1 MSKAASIS
9 STLPIRQCEIVV
21 VGAGLAG
28 LTAAHE
34 LIKAGVEVLVLEARE
49 RVGGRTYS
57 RPASDG
63 TLVDLG
69 GQWIGP
75 TQDRLAALADEL
87 GITSFPTYNEGKN
100 IEFYRGARFDYEGAF
115 PMGDPLAI
123 MDAVEA
129 MLDLSL
135 MATEVP
141 LETPWTAPR
150 AAEWDG
156 QTVETWLQTRV
167 ESERAR
173 QLMTLAV
180 ESIFSVEP
188 RDLSLLHFLFY
199 IRSGGTINQL
209 LSVADGAQER
219 RFHLGA
225 QAISERMATQL
236 GERVVLNAPVHT
248 LYHDEHGVR
257 VASDT
262 LIVEAKRAIIAL
274 APTLAGRLRYRPAL
288 PGYRDQLTQRIP
300 MGTVIKVQCFYERPF
315 WRDAGYSGQVTSD
328 EGAVRITFDNS
339 PEQGKPGIL
348 MGFIEGDEGRAWG
361 RKAREERQAEVLACF
376 TRYFGEQA
384 AHPYAF
390 EELNWADEEYSR
402 GCYAGV
408 MAPGAWLAYGE
419 ALRQPIGRLHWAG
432 TETATIWNGYMDGA
446 VQSGERAA
454 QEILAASPGRN
465 DLDFCP
471 NLQHIQIK
479 G

>member
-1 MSKAASIS
+1 MSNDAPIS
-9 STLPIRQCEIVV
+9 PVLPMRRAEVV
-21 VGAGLAG
+21 IVGAGLAG
-28 LTAAHE
+28 LTAARE
-34 LIKAGVEVLVLEARE
+34 LTKAGIDVIVLEARD

-63 TLVDLG
+63 TIVDLG

-87 GITSFPTYNEGKN
+87 GVTTFPTYNEGKN
-100 IEFYRGARFDYEGAF
+100 VEFYGGERYDYEGAL
-115 PMGDPLAI
+115 PMGDPLAMMESI
-123 MDAVEA
+123 EA

-135 MATEVP
+135 MAAEVP
-141 LETPWTAPR
+141 LDTPWTAPN

-156 QTVETWLQTRV
+156 QTVETWLRAHI
-167 ESERAR
+167 ESEHAR

-180 ESIFSVEP
+180 ESVFSVEP

-199 IRSGGTINQL
+199 IRSGGNINQL

-219 RFHLGA
+219 RFHMGS
-225 QAISERMATQL
+225 QAISVRMAEQL
-236 GERVVLNAPVHT
+236 SGRVVLNAPVHT

-257 VASDT
+257 AVSDA
-262 LIVEAKRAIIAL
+262 LIVEAKRAIIAIP
-274 APTLAGRLRYRPAL
+274 PTLAGRLRYCPAL

-300 MGTVIKVQCFYERPF
+300 MGTVIKVQAFYERPF
-315 WRDAGYSGQVTSD
+315 WRDAGYTGQVTSD

-339 PEQGKPGIL
+339 PAQGTPGIL
-348 MGFIEGDEGRAWG
+348 MGFIEGDEGRTWG
-361 RKAREERQAEVLACF
+361 RRTPEERQAEVLTCF

-408 MAPGAWLAYGE
+408 MVPGAWLAYGA

-432 TETATIWNGYMDGA
+432 TETATLWNGYMDGA
-446 VQSGERAA
+446 VQSGTRVA
-454 QEILAASPGRN
+454 QEILAAR
-465 DLDFCP
+465 
-471 NLQHIQIK
+471 
-479 G
+479 

>member
-1 MSKAASIS
+1 MSNDAPVS
-9 STLPIRQCEIVV
+9 STLPILQSQVV
-21 VGAGLAG
+21 IVGAGLAG
-28 LTAAHE
+28 LTAARA
-34 LIKAGVEVLVLEARE
+34 LTKAGVGVLVLEARD

-63 TLVDLG
+63 TIVDLG

-87 GITSFPTYNEGKN
+87 GVTSFPTYNQGKN
-100 IEFYRGARFDYEGAF
+100 IEFYRGERFVYEGAL
-115 PMGDPLAI
+115 PMGDPLA
-123 MDAVEA
+123 MMEAVEV

-135 MATEVP
+135 MAAEVP
-141 LETPWTAPR
+141 LETPWSAPN
-150 AAEWDG
+150 ATEWDG
-156 QTVETWLQTRV
+156 QTVDTWLRGRI
-167 ESERAR
+167 ESEHAR
-173 QLMTLAV
+173 QLLTLAV
-180 ESIFSVEP
+180 ESVFSVEP

-199 IRSGGTINQL
+199 IRSGGNINQL

-219 RFHLGA
+219 RFHMGS
-225 QAISERMATQL
+225 QAIAERMAAQL
-236 GERVVLNAPVHT
+236 GERVILNAPVHT
-248 LYHDEHGVR
+248 LQQDEQCVR
-257 VASDT
+257 AVNDA
-262 LIVEAKRAIIAL
+262 LLVEAKRAVVAIP
-274 APTLAGRLRYRPAL
+274 PTLAGRLRYRPAL

-315 WRDAGYSGQVTSD
+315 WREEGYTGQVTSD

-339 PEQGKPGIL
+339 PAQGTPGVL

-361 RKAREERQAEVLACF
+361 RRTREERQAEVVACF

-432 TETATIWNGYMDGA
+432 TETATLWNGYMDGA
-446 VQSGERAA
+446 VQSGERVA
-454 QEILAASPGRN
+454 QEILA
-465 DLDFCP
+465 L
-471 NLQHIQIK
+471 L
-479 G
+479 